1 MFNETNKNQKIEEIL
16 SSLDGVQRAQPS
28 PFFYTRLNARLMRAE
43 KNVWERITSFVAR
56 PVVAF
61 AMVTGVILL
70 NMSVLMNQKPVN
82 SASDQTTYQSV
93 YEDYSLASNDFY
105 DYEIKEP

>member
-1 MFNETNKNQKIEEIL
+1 MFNENSKNQKIEEIL
-16 SSLDGVQRAQPS
+16 NSLDGVQRAQPS
-28 PFFYTRLNARLMRAE
+28 PFFYTRLNARMTRIE
-43 KNVWERITSFVAR
+43 KNVWEKITSFIAR

-70 NMSVLMNQKPVN
+70 NLSVLINQKPVTA
-82 SASDQTTYQSV
+82 ASEQTYQSV